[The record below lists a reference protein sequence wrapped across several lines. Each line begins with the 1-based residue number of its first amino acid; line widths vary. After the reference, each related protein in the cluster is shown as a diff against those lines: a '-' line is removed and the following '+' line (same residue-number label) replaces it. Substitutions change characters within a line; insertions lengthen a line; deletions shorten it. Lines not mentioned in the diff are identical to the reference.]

1 MASVSSDSNVSEPQA
16 PVVEGGK
23 KDSEW
28 YQLNG
33 KDNFTEM
40 NLPRN
45 LLKGIF
51 SYGFENP
58 SEVQRIAID
67 PVLDKRDTIA

>member
-1 MASVSSDSNVSEPQA
+1 MASVSTVDSNVVEPQA
-16 PVVEGGK
+16 PSVAEGK

-28 YQLNG
+28 YQANG
-33 KDNFTEM
+33 KDKFTEM

-51 SYGFENP
+51 SYGFESP
-58 SEVQRIAID
+58 SEV
-67 PVLDKRDTIA
+67 